1 MRIAL
6 LVLALLLLAPAANA
20 ADETEVLFV
29 GTFHFENPGLDYVK
43 SEVPDVLTPERQKEI
58 ATLVA
63 NLARFKPTK
72 VMIEMP
78 ASQAEA
84 VQKQYA
90 AYLAGQRNE
99 KERSEHY
106 QLGFRLA
113 ALRGLTSIHA
123 IDVRG
128 DLDLGAVMA
137 HAEKHDPRFMGIF
150 GRFMAEVLEPQKK
163 MQVERPLRETLRAI
177 NDPRRLWHDHEMYVE
192 LARVGTATNLIG
204 AEQTAAWYTRN
215 IRIFA
220 HLARVAEAGDR
231 IVVIYGAGHVP
242 ILQQLVR
249 DMPGMSVVNAN
260 DYL

>member
-6 LVLALLLLAPAANA
+6 LLLALLLAPCARA
-20 ADETEVLFV
+20 ADEAEVLFV
-29 GTFHFENPGLDYVK
+29 GTFHFSNPGLDYVK

-58 ATLVA
+58 AAIVA
-63 NLARFKPTK
+63 SLARFKPTK
-72 VMIEMP
+72 VVVELP
-78 ASQAEA
+78 ASQAET

-90 AYLAGQRNE
+90 AYLAGKRDE

-113 ALRGLTSIHA
+113 ALRGLTAVHA

-128 DLDLGAVMA
+128 DMDLGAVMA
-137 HAEKHDPRFMGIF
+137 HAEKHDPRFMATF
-150 GRFMAEVLEPQKK
+150 GRFMSEVLEPQKK

-177 NDPRRLWHDHEMYVE
+177 NDPKRLEHDHQMYVE
-192 LARVGTATNLIG
+192 LARVGTATNLVG

-220 HLARVAEAGDR
+220 HLARLAEPGDR